1 MKTENIAFPYYQGA
15 QKGGKLS
22 LNSDRKL
29 SLNNIHHMFGN
40 ACEGDGNSIIVS
52 LKNLLFNFKKKINIF
67 IFIIKVVRLDFIFF
81 TTIPKYVS
89 YNERQL
95 IRILH

>member
-1 MKTENIAFPYYQGA
+1 
-15 QKGGKLS
+15 
-22 LNSDRKL
+22 
-29 SLNNIHHMFGN
+29 MFGN

-52 LKNLLFNFKKKINIF
+52 LKNLLFNFKKKKNIF
-67 IFIIKVVRLDFIFF
+67 IFIIKVVHLGFIFF

-95 IRILH
+95 IRILHWNFTLGFI